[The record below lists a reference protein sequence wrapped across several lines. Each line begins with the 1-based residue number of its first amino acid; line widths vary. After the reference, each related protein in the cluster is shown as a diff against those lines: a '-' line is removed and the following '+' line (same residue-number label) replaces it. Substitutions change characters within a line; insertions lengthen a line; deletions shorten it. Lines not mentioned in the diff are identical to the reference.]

1 MYFEY
6 LKRLF
11 RKSYINILEYNAIG
25 IIDFLVFRVPTPSN
39 TFQNHIFTLF
49 VSNITPNK
57 NT

>member
-11 RKSYINILEYNAIG
+11 SKSYINILEYSGIG
-25 IIDFLVFRVPTPSN
+25 IIDFLFRVSISSN
-39 TFQNHIFTLF
+39 TFPHPIFTLT
-49 VSNITPNK
+49 VSNSTPNK

>member
-11 RKSYINILEYNAIG
+11 RKSYINILEYNAID
-25 IIDFLVFRVPTPSN
+25 IIDFLVRVSTSSN
-39 TFQNHIFTLF
+39 TFQNHIFTLT
-49 VSNITPNK
+49 VSNSTPNK

>member
-25 IIDFLVFRVPTPSN
+25 IIDFLVFRVSTPSN
-39 TFQNHIFTLF
+39 TFQNHIFTLT
-49 VSNITPNK
+49 VSNSTPNK